1 MRLSCGQDVPHRRHR
16 QLDSDPTFLH
26 VPFTAFQS
34 EPADRLFSR
43 AGFTASSSNPPV
55 PLQST
60 VSFSDRYFR
69 EIIARLEA
77 ARAKNA
83 PVLARVA
90 PLIGQ
95 SVANGGVL
103 HVFGSGHS
111 EVIAR
116 EIIGRAGGL
125 ACVSGILD
133 PTQGFIENLVGYGS
147 ALIARHDRQYQ
158 LLPGETI
165 IVISNSGKNVA
176 PIEVALYAREKGLH
190 VVGLLSLTMSQSART
205 IHPGGRRLH
214 EIADHVLDN
223 GGVPG
228 DTLIEL
234 REGDARA
241 RSTVSDGTSTSLFSG
256 PTSTVIG
263 ATLLNLLML
272 DTIAWLQARGHA
284 LPLLRSQ
291 NIPGAIEYNRAVG
304 KPYQHRLSRQLA

>member
-1 MRLSCGQDVPHRRHR
+1 MSL
-16 QLDSDPTFLH
+16 
-26 VPFTAFQS
+26 
-34 EPADRLFSR
+34 
-43 AGFTASSSNPPV
+43 
-55 PLQST
+55 
-60 VSFSDRYFR
+60 SDRYFD
-69 EIIARLEA
+69 EVTLRLDA
-77 ARAKNA
+77 VRKKNA

-95 SVANGGVL
+95 SVAEGGVL

-133 PTQGFIENLVGYGS
+133 PTHGFIENLVGYGK
-147 ALIARHDRQYQ
+147 ALVARHDRQYQ

-176 PIEVALYAREKGLH
+176 PIEVALYAKEKGLH
-190 VVGLLSLTMSQSART
+190 VVGLLSLTMSQTART
-205 IHPGGRRLH
+205 VHPEGRKLH

-228 DTLIEL
+228 DTLIDL
-234 REGDARA
+234 RTTSSTATTNTPDDASA
-241 RSTVSDGTSTSLFSG
+241 PLLSG

-263 ATLLNLLML
+263 AMLLNLLML
-272 DTIAWLQARGHA
+272 DVIEWLQAHGHP

-291 NIPGAIEYNRAVG
+291 NIPGAIEYNRKVG